1 MEISAVQQA
10 GRVPVTVFHIK
21 GDVDSTTYLQ
31 AQAQIEQAVH
41 AGARDLVL
49 DLTEV
54 GYLSSAGIRMLSNLF
69 YLLRGNLPQE
79 GDAAMKQG
87 IHNGTFK
94 SPHLKLASPTPRVTE
109 VLSTMFNWRCEPAA
123 LSVISDMPGERI

>member
-21 GDVDSTTYLQ
+21 GDIDSTTYLQ

-41 AGARDLVL
+41 AGARDMVL

-54 GYLSSAGIRMLSNLF
+54 GYLSSAGIRLLSHLF
-69 YLLRGNLPQE
+69 TLLRGDLPQE

-87 IHNGTFK
+87 IRDGTFK
-94 SPHLKLASPTPRVTE
+94 SPHLKLVSPTPRVAQ
-109 VLSTMFNWRCEPAA
+109 VLNMSG
-123 LSVISDMPGERI
+123 LDMMIESYRRVPDAVASF